1 MVSVFELFAGV
12 ERCRDPE
19 REGRKV
25 RAFLEPLHLI
35 PFDWDSALR
44 ASAIRWNLE
53 REGKRI
59 GPYDLQLAGQA
70 VALDVVFV
78 THNTGEFGRIDG
90 LKLEDWEV
98 E

>member
-25 RAFLEPLHLI
+25 MAFLEPLHLI

-78 THNTGEFGRIDG
+78 THNTGESGRIDG